1 VIVARESLLS
11 RSSSGY
17 PCPIVTAS
25 PLLLPPWIDALPP
38 AVARA
43 VGITPAPAAL
53 RALFAQAPVEVEVEL
68 ELPLAAE
75 LSAAA
80 RQLLKLFATSPAW
93 RPKDVTRSAGA
104 SLKIRCLSRLGEV
117 ELDDGD
123 LIEGAEGQA
132 RHLFV
137 DLFGAS
143 ALFDL
148 SERFAGG
155 VARLEVL
162 QVLTQH
168 MLASSDVDAS
178 LRILLSGLTSG
189 DGLGFNRAAV
199 FVYDEIRSRFVGARA
214 VGPASVEEAHRIW
227 EAITLEGRTFEHII
241 TGAAQQEE
249 TSGLQAQIYG
259 VELLPSTEEVARTL
273 AGAGPQRFVGPS
285 SSPGLTCLGATGP
298 YVLASVESRGAPLAL
313 VFVDN
318 LYSGIELRGAAMDG
332 LATFLGQTSLVLD
345 NLTLLRD
352 VERLARF
359 DSLTGVYNRREFEAR
374 MAVEEMRC
382 LRAKHPCSLLVVD
395 LDNFKAIND
404 SQGHS
409 AGDEV
414 LKRTGKILRQTL
426 RAHDLVGRY
435 GGDEFTVLLP
445 ETGGDELAQVIGRLG
460 KLAWEQEIAMS
471 VGGASFPDDCSVPS
485 ALFSLADR
493 NLLKAKRAGRER
505 ACIGTKGELLA
516 LFGRG

>member
-1 VIVARESLLS
+1 M
-11 RSSSGY
+11 
-17 PCPIVTAS
+17 
-25 PLLLPPWIDALPP
+25 
-38 AVARA
+38 
-43 VGITPAPAAL
+43 
-53 RALFAQAPVEVEVEL
+53 
-68 ELPLAAE
+68 PLAAE
-75 LSAAA
+75 LSAAS
-80 RQLLKLFATSPAW
+80 RRLLKLFATSPAW
-93 RPKDVTRSAGA
+93 RPKQVSRSAGA
-104 SLKIRCLSRLGEV
+104 SLRIRCVSGRGEV
-117 ELDDGD
+117 ELDDRD
-123 LIEGAEGQA
+123 LVDGGEGQA
-132 RHLFV
+132 RRLFV
-137 DLFGAS
+137 ELFGAD
-143 ALFDL
+143 ALFEL

-199 FVYDEIRSRFVGARA
+199 FVYDEIRSRFVGSRA
-214 VGPASVEEAHRIW
+214 VGPTSVEEAHRIW
-227 EAITLEGRTFEHII
+227 EAITLEGRTLEHII

-259 VELLPSTEEVARTL
+259 VEVLPSAEEVARTL
-273 AGAGPQRFVGPS
+273 AAGGPQRFVGPS
-285 SSPGLTCLGATGP
+285 SSPGLSCLGATGP
-298 YVLASVESRGAPLAL
+298 YVLTCIESRGAPLAL

-318 LYSGIELRGAAMDG
+318 LYSGIEIQEPAMDG

-409 AGDEV
+409 AGDDV
-414 LKRTGKILRQTL
+414 LKKTGELLRQTL
-426 RAHDLVGRY
+426 RAHDLVGRF

-445 ETGGDELAQVIGRLG
+445 ETGGEDLARVIGRLG

-471 VGGASFPDDCSVPS
+471 IGGASFPDDCSVPS
-485 ALFSLADR
+485 ALFSVADR
-493 NLLKAKRAGRER
+493 NLLEAKRAGRQR
-505 ACIGTKGELLA
+505 ACIGTEGELFA
-516 LFGRG
+516 LSGRS